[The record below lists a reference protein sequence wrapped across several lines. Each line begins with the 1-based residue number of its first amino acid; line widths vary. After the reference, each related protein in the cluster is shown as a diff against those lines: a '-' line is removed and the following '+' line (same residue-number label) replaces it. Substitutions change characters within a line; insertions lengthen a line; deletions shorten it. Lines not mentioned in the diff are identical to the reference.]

1 MYAIANDEIII
12 LNKKIINKRTFIH
25 LLFYLCKKNRMRIRD
40 IDKEKLV
47 IENAIDQIVQDGF
60 QGFSMNKLA
69 KACNISVATLYIYY
83 KDKDDLILKIG
94 GTIALDFFTST
105 VKDFSPEMPFEEG
118 LWKQWENRSLF
129 ALKNPKEVAFFEI
142 IKHSPYGEAILN
154 SSTKFSD
161 FRTSMH
167 QFIENA
173 LRNNELVPMTFEV
186 FWAIAYGPLYTLLNF
201 HKEGKSM
208 GGKPFILTN
217 KMIRE
222 AFQAAIK
229 ALKP

>member
-1 MYAIANDEIII
+1 
-12 LNKKIINKRTFIH
+12 
-25 LLFYLCKKNRMRIRD
+25 MRVRD

-47 IENAIDQIVQDGF
+47 IANAVDQIVQDGL

-94 GTIALDFFTST
+94 GTIALDFFSST
-105 VKDFSPEMPFEEG
+105 VKNFSQDMSFEEG
-118 LWKQWENRSLF
+118 LWIQWENRARF
-129 ALKNPKEVAFFEI
+129 AMKNPKEVAFFEI
-142 IKHSPYGEAILN
+142 IKHSPYGEIILN
-154 SSTKFSD
+154 STTKFSD
-161 FRTSMH
+161 FRTSMT

-173 LRNNELVPMTFEV
+173 LHNNELTPMTFEV
-186 FWAIAYGPLYTLLNF
+186 FWSIAYGPLYTLLNF
-201 HKEGKSM
+201 HREGKSM
-208 GGKPFILTN
+208 GGKPFTLTN